1 MRTQNKLLA
10 IITVVIGVVSMS
22 SVLQAQTS
30 DDRSPKGGMMDMNP
44 GMMNMM
50 GQMGHMMEQCS
61 QMMQETSGKPTE
73 HEKGAAPDAKGHGTK
88 QP

>member
-1 MRTQNKLLA
+1 MRAQNKLFA

-22 SVLQAQTS
+22 SVLQAQTP
-30 DDRSPKGGMMDMNP
+30 DDRNPKGGMMDMNP

-61 QMMQETSGKPTE
+61 QMMQEKPTG
-73 HEKGAAPDAKGHGTK
+73 HEKGAAPDAKGHGPK